1 MMPYGNVDFS
11 HALRFQLQI
20 LFGDDFRYL
29 EDKNAKQDD
38 LVYACLRRAW
48 GPAFQ
53 HVSRN
58 TSDFNGLPG
67 TDKRKKIDTACRAL
81 IKPFCEYARLKDSF
95 SRANRIVKT
104 TSVSIFK
111 DIKSSVTFG
120 NIQKLFNM
128 AMKYYLTITLCADA
142 PNSFVSK
149 SKLYQDFAFDTAD
162 CPIDDKILSKLG
174 KSSISS
180 IKWSQMTDQEYI
192 KVQNDIAIRLGGKK
206 SNLCFD
212 FENW

>member
-29 EDKNAKQDD
+29 EDKNANQDD

-58 TSDFNGLPG
+58 TSDFNGLSEKK
-67 TDKRKKIDTACRAL
+67 KREEIDTACRAL
-81 IKPFCEYARLKDSF
+81 IDPFLEYARLKNSAL
-95 SRANRIVKT
+95 RAAYIENFVQNT
-104 TSVSIFK
+104 LVFNG
-111 DIKSSVTFG
+111 IKSSVTFG

-149 SKLYQDFAFDTAD
+149 SKLYQNFAFDTAD

-174 KSSISS
+174 KSSI
-180 IKWSQMTDQEYI
+180 KWSQMTCQEYI
-192 KVQNDIAIRLGGKK
+192 GLQTEIAKRLNGKK